1 MSKVTK
7 HRMTVGRSS
16 EDEYWGLNRYLQIL
30 EHVSENMYDY
40 VEPSEIVESILEDF
54 GESDEMERLRI
65 DRLDT
70 TDWHSFFSDLLALAG
85 ATHYPRVIFNL
96 DTLMNNCADLNDD
109 TLNFNKDIS
118 DALEL
123 SEKIK
128 SERFLL
134 KRKRNFRNRR

>member
-1 MSKVTK
+1 MGKVTK
-7 HRMTVGRSS
+7 HRITVGRST
-16 EDEYWGLNRYLQIL
+16 EEEYWGLNRYLQML

-40 VEPSEIVESILEDF
+40 DEPSEMVENILEEF
-54 GESDEMERLRI
+54 CESDEMERLRI

-109 TLNFNKDIS
+109 TLNFNTDIQE
-118 DALEL
+118 ALEL
-123 SEKIK
+123 RDKVKKE
-128 SERFLL
+128 
-134 KRKRNFRNRR
+134 